1 MKSDRC
7 HCNLLKLEQCH
18 SITISVVSVTFSA
31 TVPSSPCR
39 LRLQAA
45 TLHQRRRRERWWM
58 RKGNDVR
65 RAPWRGR
72 RRAGR
77 ASRRSLAARRCGGSL
92 PRSHRLSP
100 FPPLVDAGRGGTCR
114 GRRWKDLERTD
125 GRRWQ
130 DDTVEQRRIGGRGR
144 HRRVEEVKEN
154 PFNGFDS

>member
-1 MKSDRC
+1 MPLLFMKSDRC

-45 TLHQRRRRERWWM
+45 TLRQRRRRERWWM

-72 RRAGR
+72 QRRERDAHPATRSLLVGAGDLSR
-77 ASRRSLAARRCGGSL
+77 GPTVSRRSHRSSMREEAVPAEGG
-92 PRSHRLSP
+92 
-100 FPPLVDAGRGGTCR
+100 DGRTWR
-114 GRRWKDLERTD
+114 GRTADGGRTTLLNS
-125 GRRWQ
+125 GESEGG
-130 DDTVEQRRIGGRGR
+130 VGIGG
-144 HRRVEEVKEN
+144 
-154 PFNGFDS
+154 